1 MVLYDSTFR
10 TLCRVPATY
19 FSCTIEPN
27 RLHSHF
33 PRLSRQLIT
42 PPCSRHPDIW
52 SVFNWEEGMCSC
64 PSSLSIFLCRIQ
76 RNIKCKIWLAIH
88 LPLLYAHL
96 SFLSVNRY
104 ISKLTHSL
112 NHAIALSLKRNPRS
126 PNAQYI
132 RAVLL
137 VKGVHFYG
145 FHSSYSPFLKILVAN
160 PAYVNRAAT
169 ILQSG
174 SVMSTRFCVFES
186 HLSYVLQFMC
196 DFGLYGCGW
205 LEAGSA
211 LQRSAE
217 DMDTLNEDKVQFAPS
232 PYFRQSRMPLEVDV
246 IAPQILNRHRLS
258 MRNLHHQLNIPAP
271 PLPPEPLV
279 LSVRELWEDER
290 QRRRAHGLHPSPEI
304 PLDPSDSSREPGGAW
319 VAEARW
325 WEELRIKMEKERSM
339 EAPAPEGSTTGWER
353 WTMSTFESVEALWET
368 SWKVWQPA
376 RFPEPADDTIGGTS
390 VSDGLS
396 QTQWDGPEDL
406 TGFDSEDIDIDVDIS
421 MISSQE
427 ISQMIEQE
435 EADWARL
442 MGDGHHNEDEGNEE
456 DIDNEIEQEVDNVV
470 LDSTTES
477 SNGDEDIIRYVHQ
490 IPMLAYYAKNGG
502 QACRIRSYLL
512 TLIQLC
518 PQQSKSD
525 YKGVKCFFF
534 RLMEA

>member
-1 MVLYDSTFR
+1 
-10 TLCRVPATY
+10 
-19 FSCTIEPN
+19 
-27 RLHSHF
+27 
-33 PRLSRQLIT
+33 
-42 PPCSRHPDIW
+42 
-52 SVFNWEEGMCSC
+52 
-64 PSSLSIFLCRIQ
+64 
-76 RNIKCKIWLAIH
+76 
-88 LPLLYAHL
+88 
-96 SFLSVNRY
+96 
-104 ISKLTHSL
+104 
-112 NHAIALSLKRNPRS
+112 
-126 PNAQYI
+126 
-132 RAVLL
+132 
-137 VKGVHFYG
+137 
-145 FHSSYSPFLKILVAN
+145 
-160 PAYVNRAAT
+160 
-169 ILQSG
+169 
-174 SVMSTRFCVFES
+174 MSTRFCVFES

-211 LQRSAE
+211 LQRSTE
-217 DMDTLNEDKVQFAPS
+217 DMGTLDEDELQLAPS

-246 IAPQILNRHRLS
+246 IAPQILNRRRLS

-325 WEELRIKMEKERSM
+325 WEELRIKMERERGM
-339 EAPAPEGSTTGWER
+339 EAPAPEGSTGWEH

-376 RFPEPADDTIGGTS
+376 RLPEPADNTIDGTN

-396 QTQWDGPEDL
+396 QTQWNSPQDP
-406 TGFDSEDIDIDVDIS
+406 TGFDSEDMDIDVDIS

-442 MGDGHHNEDEGNEE
+442 MGHDDHHNEDEEAEEDNEE
-456 DIDNEIEQEVDNVV
+456 DIDSEIEQEVDNVV
-470 LDSTTES
+470 LESTTGLNQYSES
-477 SNGDEDIIRYVHQ
+477 SNGDEDIIKYVHHVPT
-490 IPMLAYYAKNGG
+490 IVYYAKNGG

-512 TLIQLC
+512 ILIQLS

-525 YKGVKCFFF
+525 YKGVKYVFF
-534 RLMEA
+534 RFVDA